1 MLNVWKTKKKKK
13 KQVFNISG
21 INLQCFA
28 ESIHAF
34 CEEHCRVLD
43 FTILA
48 SRQHGTIAARLVVPA
63 DESHLVESES
73 IAQPRHIYICGWKF
87 ETEWGYFL
95 AVEAQLSSLSNGRI
109 GKAKI
114 ERTKK
119 IKKQMTKNIK
129 TIPTGRYLY
138 YSFNSRSIRNKIVEI
153 SDSHILAVSE
163 TWLAPSM
170 SNSLMSANTSATV

>member
-1 MLNVWKTKKKKK
+1 MTTKDKAPLGKFMGAQCLKNQKKKK

-63 DESHLVESES
+63 DESHYVESES
-73 IAQPRHIYICGWKF
+73 IA
-87 ETEWGYFL
+87 
-95 AVEAQLSSLSNGRI
+95 
-109 GKAKI
+109 
-114 ERTKK
+114 
-119 IKKQMTKNIK
+119 
-129 TIPTGRYLY
+129 
-138 YSFNSRSIRNKIVEI
+138 
-153 SDSHILAVSE
+153 
-163 TWLAPSM
+163 
-170 SNSLMSANTSATV
+170 